1 MSINQIPIRVM
12 GPGSQPEEQQKLS
25 YISMPNDMSTYTA
38 PYLEDVDE
46 IAGLPGAM
54 EAINWLRQSLADYR
68 PGNPPMLAN
77 LSELDADS
85 RELVNQVLGEGE
97 VSITLDGTVVA
108 KTQESVLAGVWRTM
122 YLEGDRIVADLLE
135 VGELPHVFSRAAGD
149 RKAIDTSE
157 PEDPA
162 EILNALPILS
172 ELEARVATYNDSGEA
187 HSINLSLLPLS
198 DPELEFLDERLGRG
212 PVDVLSRAYGKCQII
227 STATPNV
234 WWVRY
239 YNSMG
244 TLILNSLEIVG
255 VPVVVMAAAE
265 DLADSAERLEQ
276 ILAPYLTDVA

>member
-12 GPGSQPEEQQKLS
+12 GPGSQPEGEQKLS
-25 YISMPNDMSTYTA
+25 YISMPSDMSTYTA
-38 PYLEDVDE
+38 PYLEQADE
-46 IAGLPGAM
+46 ITGLPGAL
-54 EAINWLRQSLADYR
+54 EAINWLRSALADYQ
-68 PGNPPMLAN
+68 PGQPPMLAN

-97 VSITLDGTVVA
+97 VSITLDGDVVA

-122 YLEGDRIVADLLE
+122 YFDGDKIVADLLE
-135 VGELPHVFSRAAGD
+135 VGELPHVFSQSAED
-149 RKAIDTSE
+149 PKAIDTAE

-198 DPELEFLDERLGRG
+198 DPELEILDERLGRG

-227 STATPNV
+227 STATPNI

-255 VPVVVMAAAE
+255 VPIVVMAAAE

-276 ILAPYLTDVA
+276 ILAPYLPDVA

>member
-12 GPGSQPEEQQKLS
+12 GPGSQPEGEQKLS
-25 YISMPNDMSTYTA
+25 YISMPSDMSTYTA
-38 PYLEDVDE
+38 PYLEQADE
-46 IAGLPGAM
+46 ITGLPGAL
-54 EAINWLRQSLADYR
+54 EAINWLRSALADYQ
-68 PGNPPMLAN
+68 PGQPPMLAN

-97 VSITLDGTVVA
+97 VSITLDGDVVA

-122 YLEGDRIVADLLE
+122 YFDGDKIVADLLE
-135 VGELPHVFSRAAGD
+135 VGELPHVFSQSAED
-149 RKAIDTSE
+149 PKAIDTAE
-157 PEDPA
+157 PEDPS

-227 STATPNV
+227 STATPNI

-255 VPVVVMAAAE
+255 VPIVVMAAAE

-276 ILAPYLTDVA
+276 ILAPYLPDVA

>member
-1 MSINQIPIRVM
+1 MSINHIPIRVM

-38 PYLEDVDE
+38 PFLEEVDE

-68 PGNPPMLAN
+68 PGDPPMLAN

-85 RELVNQVLGEGE
+85 RELINQVLGEGE
-97 VSITLDGTVVA
+97 VSITLDGDLVA

-122 YLEGDRIVADLLE
+122 YLDGDQIVADLLE
-135 VGELPHVFSRAAGD
+135 VGELPHVFAHAIKD
-149 RKAIDTSE
+149 PKAIDMAE
-157 PEDPA
+157 PDDPA

-172 ELEARVATYNDSGEA
+172 ELKARVATYNDIGEA

-227 STATPNV
+227 STATPNI

-255 VPVVVMAAAE
+255 VPIVVMAAEE

-276 ILAPYLTDVA
+276 ILAPYLPDVA

>member
-12 GPGSQPEEQQKLS
+12 GPGSQPEGEQKLS
-25 YISMPNDMSTYTA
+25 YISMPSDMSTYTA
-38 PYLEDVDE
+38 PYLEQADE
-46 IAGLPGAM
+46 ITGLPGAL
-54 EAINWLRQSLADYR
+54 EAINWLRSALADYQ
-68 PGNPPMLAN
+68 PGQPPMLAN

-97 VSITLDGTVVA
+97 VSITLDGDVVA

-122 YLEGDRIVADLLE
+122 YFDGDKIVADLLE
-135 VGELPHVFSRAAGD
+135 VGELPHVFSQSAED
-149 RKAIDTSE
+149 PKAIDTAE

-227 STATPNV
+227 STATPNI

-255 VPVVVMAAAE
+255 VPIVVMAAAE

-276 ILAPYLTDVA
+276 ILAPYLPDVA